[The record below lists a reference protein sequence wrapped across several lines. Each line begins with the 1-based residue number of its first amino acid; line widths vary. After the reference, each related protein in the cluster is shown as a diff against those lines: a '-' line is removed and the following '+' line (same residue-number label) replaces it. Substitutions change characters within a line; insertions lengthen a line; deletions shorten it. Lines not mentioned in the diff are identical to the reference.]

1 MAYGRIYNVIVTGV
15 AATAAQDLFEVVS
28 ASTGV
33 TILRALEI
41 AQETEVGDAQDE
53 MLRVQII
60 TGYTTS
66 GSGGSSATPTP
77 KSLGMSAYG
86 GTCEINNTTLA
97 NTGTA
102 AIHKSSAF
110 NVRAGYVW
118 LPAEEDMI
126 VVRPSERAVVRLA
139 GTPTDSI
146 TFSATLTIE
155 EIS

>member
-1 MAYGRIYNVIVTGV
+1 MAHGRIYNIAVSGV
-15 AATAAQDLFEVVS
+15 AATVAQDLFEVVS

-41 AQETEVGDAQDE
+41 AQSTEAGDAADE
-53 MLRVQII
+53 MLQVQII

-66 GSGGSSATPTP
+66 GSGGSSATPVP
-77 KSLGMSAYG
+77 RSLGMSAYG
-86 GTCEINNTTLA
+86 GTAEINNTTVA
-97 NTGTA
+97 TTGTA
-102 AIHKSSAF
+102 AIHRASAF
-110 NVRAGYVW
+110 NVRGGYVW

-139 GTPTDSI
+139 GTPADSI
-146 TFSATLTIE
+146 TFWATLTIE